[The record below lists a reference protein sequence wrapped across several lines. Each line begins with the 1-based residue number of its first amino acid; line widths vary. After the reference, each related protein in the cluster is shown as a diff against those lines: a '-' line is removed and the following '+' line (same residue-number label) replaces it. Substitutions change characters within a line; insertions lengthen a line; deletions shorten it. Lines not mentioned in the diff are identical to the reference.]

1 MSTVGPRYTDVV
13 SDDARPLDV
22 PAHDHSRML
31 SPATARFCPLCGGA
45 LAFEAVP
52 PDQREH
58 PVCGQCRF
66 IYYLNPKV
74 VACTIPELD
83 GKVLL
88 TRRTINPARG
98 RWTFPGGYVDF
109 GETVTDAARRETWE
123 ETGLKVDLTGL
134 VGVYTYPGAP
144 VIIVY
149 GALVTAGTLTPCTE
163 NDLLEWRTPDEIPW
177 ADLAFPSTRDALR
190 DWVGARGTMP
200 GG

>member
-1 MSTVGPRYTDVV
+1 
-13 SDDARPLDV
+13 
-22 PAHDHSRML
+22 ML
-31 SPATARFCPLCGGA
+31 SPTTARFCPLCGGA
-45 LAFEAVP
+45 LAREPIP

-74 VACTIPELD
+74 VGGTIPEQD
-83 GKVLL
+83 GCLLL
-88 TRRTINPARG
+88 TRRTINPSRG
-98 RWTFPGGYVDF
+98 LWTFPGGYVDF
-109 GETVTDAARRETWE
+109 GETVTDAAMRETWE

-149 GALVTAGTLTPCTE
+149 GAHVMSGTLTACSE
-163 NDLLEWRTPDEIPW
+163 NDLLEWMTPAEIPW
-177 ADLAFPSTRDALR
+177 AQLAFPSTREALR
-190 DWVGARGTMP
+190 DWVGARGLTP

>member
-1 MSTVGPRYTDVV
+1 MSDPQ
-13 SDDARPLDV
+13 RPSV
-22 PAHDHSRML
+22 PVHDHARVL
-31 SPATARFCPLCGGA
+31 SPTTARFCPLCGGA
-45 LAFEAVP
+45 LALQAVP

-58 PVCGQCRF
+58 PVCRQCAF

-74 VACTIPELD
+74 VACTIPEQD
-83 GKVLL
+83 GRVLL

-98 RWTFPGGYVDF
+98 KWTFPGGYVDF
-109 GETVTDAARRETWE
+109 GETVTDAALRETWE

-134 VGVYTYPGAP
+134 IGVYTYAGAP

-149 GALVTAGTLTPCTE
+149 RAQVTAGTLTPCSE
-163 NDLLEWRTPDEIPW
+163 NDLLEWRTPAEIPW
-177 ADLAFPSTRDALR
+177 ADLAFPSTREALR